1 LLTDGCR
8 VGWCTFRRHVLG
20 IGTYLGWCRFRRHV
34 LGIGTYLGWCT
45 FRRHVVGIGA
55 YLGWYRF
62 RRHVLGIG
70 TYVCWCG
77 SVGVLTLHWTF
88 PRDYAIRKATLQDH
102 GTQHKCIYVCMQVL
116 NVQKQQ
122 KSKMTTDN
130 HRKPSAA
137 TKRPSTNT
145 QPAPKRVHHPDVA
158 GPSNVP
164 TLVCIN
170 PTCCV
175 HHSQISN
182 TIPKSVTPLPNL

>member
-1 LLTDGCR
+1 MSCR
-8 VGWCTFRRHVLG
+8 LVHIQTTCPRNR
-20 IGTYLGWCRFRRHV
+20 YLPRLVQIPTTCPRNR
-34 LGIGTYLGWCT
+34 YLPWLV
-45 FRRHVVGIGA
+45 HIP
-55 YLGWYRF
+55 
-62 RRHVLGIG
+62 
-70 TYVCWCG
+70 
-77 SVGVLTLHWTF
+77 VGVLTLHWTF
-88 PRDYAIRKATLQDH
+88 PRDYANRKAKLQHH

-175 HHSQISN
+175 HHSQISI
-182 TIPKSVTPLPNL
+182 TIPKSVSPLTNL